1 MRNVI
6 VGKDKITIDS
16 GYFFARGVFETI
28 LVKDKPI
35 FLDEHINRLN
45 NGINTLQIGELV
57 EVEDINNIIKDF
69 NIKIVF

>member
-35 FLDEHINRLN
+35 FLE
-45 NGINTLQIGELV
+45 
-57 EVEDINNIIKDF
+57 
-69 NIKIVF
+69 